1 MQSINNIEKRA
12 LALELTSELAEQMR
26 TICED
31 ERERVRRSGRP
42 RKEKQEKP
50 VEMKDIFK
58 TDIDEMKAM
67 AGEDK
72 RSHKVE
78 KYEDKKAKE
87 EAKQAK
93 EAEKKAKEEAK
104 QAKEA
109 EKKAK
114 EEAKQAKAQIK
125 KDKEE
130 AKKQKLLEQLR
141 KLEEPKPKKSPKKS
155 PKKNLKLSLEIPT
168 EPMTPSTEVNSNRS
182 SQDSVFGD
190 FGISAEDVSEGLE
203 IQEEALK
210 RLDMPDENILEAAL
224 ERVQKA
230 NEEKSK
236 KAEKKTKT
244 EKKKLGKNSIPYIEC
259 EGGSYILRNN
269 YIYSNT
275 QLLGKLTE
283 GVPTFYGSKLE
294 PDEDDDDFKVVK
306 IEFKNITIATATS
319 RQLVESRSCMIDINC
334 CLYDG
339 DCDKIGKYCPLTDII
354 TLCEEEEVDYD
365 SYEDNDE

>member
-42 RKEKQEKP
+42 KKEKQEKP
-50 VEMKDIFK
+50 MEMKDIFK
-58 TDIDEMKAM
+58 SDFSETKLMGE
-67 AGEDK
+67 EDK
-72 RSHKVE
+72 RSHKAE
-78 KYEDKKAKE
+78 KYEEKKAKE

-109 EKKAK
+109 EKQAK
-114 EEAKQAKAQIK
+114 EAEKQAKAQIK
-125 KDKEE
+125 KEKEE
-130 AKKQKLLEQLR
+130 AKRQKLLDQLR
-141 KLEEPKPKKSPKKS
+141 KLEEPKPKKSSKKS
-155 PKKNLKLSLEIPT
+155 PKKLSLEIPA
-168 EPMTPSTEVNSNRS
+168 EPMTPSTVANSNCS
-182 SQDSVFGD
+182 SPSQASSGD
-190 FGISAEDVSEGLE
+190 FGVTVEDVESLQNHEKTNADLFL
-203 IQEEALK
+203 A
-210 RLDMPDENILEAAL
+210 ENVTAEK
-224 ERVQKA
+224 VQV
-230 NEEKSK
+230 EVQVETK
-236 KAEKKTKT
+236 KAKTEKKT

-294 PDEDDDDFKVVK
+294 PDEDDDEFKVVK

-319 RQLVESRSCMIDINC
+319 RQLVESRSCLIDINC

-365 SYEDNDE
+365 SYEDTD